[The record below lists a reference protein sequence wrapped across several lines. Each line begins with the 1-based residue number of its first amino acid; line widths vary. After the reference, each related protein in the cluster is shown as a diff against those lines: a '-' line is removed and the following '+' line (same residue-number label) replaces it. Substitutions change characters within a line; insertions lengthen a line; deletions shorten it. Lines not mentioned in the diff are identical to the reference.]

1 MCPLVPPLIDNFH
14 PKSGPLE
21 GGTIITITGQELG
34 FTFDDFTNNSITI
47 GTTPCIPT
55 ERDHYLI
62 GQQILCTTGASLR
75 EVSAH
80 VTVALGTRVGT
91 SEERFRF
98 VTPQILAIDPV
109 IGPMA
114 GGTRLTV
121 HGSHLNIGNLEETR
135 ITVDNGSE
143 CDIM

>member
-1 MCPLVPPLIDNFH
+1 MCPSPRIDDFH

-21 GGTIITITGQELG
+21 GGTTITITGQELG

-47 GTTPCIPT
+47 GTTPCTPI

-62 GQQILCTTGASLR
+62 GQQILCTTGASLQKA
-75 EVSAH
+75 SAH

-91 SEERFRF
+91 SEEPFKF
-98 VTPQILAIDPV
+98 VNPQVLAIDPV
-109 IGPMA
+109 LGPMA

-121 HGSHLNIGNLEETR
+121 RGSHLNIGNIEDTR
-135 ITVDNGSE
+135 IAVDNGSD